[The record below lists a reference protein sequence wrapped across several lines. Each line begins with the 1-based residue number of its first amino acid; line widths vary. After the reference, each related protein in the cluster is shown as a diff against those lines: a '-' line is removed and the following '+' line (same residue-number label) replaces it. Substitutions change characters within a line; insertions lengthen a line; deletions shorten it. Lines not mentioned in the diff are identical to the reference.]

1 MKSMII
7 AAAFTIAAAMTANV
21 SAAPVLGTSF
31 TPHKEILIY
40 MPDETPVGVKEL
52 ACYGCRSPE
61 TGRPRTNY
69 VQPHFRG
76 NGAYVQP
83 YWRS

>member
-7 AAAFTIAAAMTANV
+7 TAAFTIAAAMTASV
-21 SAAPVLGTSF
+21 SAAPVLDTDF
-31 TPHKEILIY
+31 TPNKEILIY
-40 MPDETPVGVKEL
+40 MPDETPAGIKEL
-52 ACYGCRSPE
+52 ACYGCLSTE

-76 NGAYVQP
+76 NGTYVQG

>member
-21 SAAPVLGTSF
+21 SAAPVPDSGLM
-31 TPHKEILIY
+31 PNKEILIY
-40 MPDETPVGVKEL
+40 MPDETPAGIKEL
-52 ACYGCRSPE
+52 TCYGCLSTE

-69 VQPHFRG
+69 VQPHVRS
-76 NGAYVQP
+76 NGTYVQG